1 MSRGGAAAAEGEGRA
16 LHRGAG
22 AAAAGALRRVLGP
35 GVGRLLRAH
44 RVHHQGVI
52 HLQGKDYIALH
63 SRVANPAVFSQ
74 IRGQSLKSLNTLS
87 ASNCAP
93 FK

>member
-1 MSRGGAAAAEGEGRA
+1 MVIVPQVPPRDGVSRGGAAAAEGEGRA

-22 AAAAGALRRVLGP
+22 AAAAGAMRRVLGP

-63 SRVANPAVFSQ
+63 SRLPILRYF
-74 IRGQSLKSLNTLS
+74 RKSGD
-87 ASNCAP
+87 
-93 FK
+93 KV

>member
-52 HLQGKDYIALH
+52 HLQGKDCIILH
-63 SRVANPAVFSQ
+63 SRVPILQ
-74 IRGQSLKSLNTLS
+74 
-87 ASNCAP
+87 
-93 FK
+93 